1 MGSDDDQRKSRRVPL
16 TLLGAS
22 AVTLVALAS
31 EPEQISRNI
40 YRTVQ
45 DCEAEYGPGRCQ
57 ANADGTGQSTVLGPE
72 YNGGSSWFYTFNQ
85 GSQGDPTAISHGRSV
100 GVQVSR
106 RGGFGGS
113 AHGYFG
119 GG

>member
-57 ANADGTGQSTVLGPE
+57 ANADGTGQSTPPGIATAPGVDFDPVEGWHHVRLSFAVSTDEVREAIARLGPWLKARA
-72 YNGGSSWFYTFNQ
+72 G
-85 GSQGDPTAISHGRSV
+85 
-100 GVQVSR
+100 
-106 RGGFGGS
+106 
-113 AHGYFG
+113 
-119 GG
+119 